1 MSEYNIAIKTA
12 RWSEFAMPWRS
23 STTMQERVLAFLPY
37 LLPLLQ
43 VIVSALGLLGLLFQN
58 YFSNNEGIAI
68 AVVALSTTILPWVGW
83 LNSFAVSLLLF
94 LGLYLLVVRNEKI
107 PHFIRFNTMQ
117 ALLIEIAL
125 ALFGYVSTLFAP
137 IAGMSLIFT
146 LLSSFLVVGVVAL
159 VVFAFVQCLRG
170 VYADIPAISD
180 AAYSQV
186 R

>member
-1 MSEYNIAIKTA
+1 
-12 RWSEFAMPWRS
+12 MPWRS
-23 STTMQERVLAFLPY
+23 STTMQDRVLAFLPY

-43 VIVSALGLLGLLFQN
+43 VMVSALGLLGLLFQN
-58 YFSNNEGIAI
+58 YLPNNEGIAT
-68 AVVALSTTILPWVGW
+68 AVVALSTAILPWVGW
-83 LNSFAVSLLLF
+83 VNSFTVSLLLF
-94 LGLYLLVVRNEKI
+94 LGLYLLVVRNEKV

-125 ALFGYVSTLFAP
+125 ALFGYVGTLFAP

-170 VYADIPAISD
+170 VYADIPTISD

>member
-1 MSEYNIAIKTA
+1 
-12 RWSEFAMPWRS
+12 MPWRS